1 MTASILAVGVDVAEA
16 DMAVVVHTPTGAVGR
31 PRVFVNRKAGFA
43 SLVKWLRRQA
53 TEQGCDGIHVG
64 LEATGVYGDRLAY
77 YLHRANGITVSV
89 INPAQIKA
97 FGQVRLTR
105 TKTDGVA
112 AAGIALFVA
121 TQHPRPW
128 VPEDPALLHLRALAT
143 RIDQLQTMRTQESNR
158 LKALKATEDPS
169 TELMTSL
176 EESKTWLD
184 AQINALKKRL
194 HQHIEA
200 HPDLKQQTAFL
211 CTIPGI
217 AEWSA
222 ACVIAHGGSA
232 LTDRTCKQL
241 VAHAGLA
248 PAHRQSG
255 RSVHGKSHIAK
266 TGRVALR
273 RALYMPAMGA
283 ATRNRNPILADLY
296 QRLLDKGKPKKVAIV
311 ACMRKL
317 LQLIHGVL
325 KNQTAFNP
333 ALHALNA

>member
-1 MTASILAVGVDVAEA
+1 MTANILAVGVDVAEA
-16 DMAVVVHTPTGAVGR
+16 DMAVAVHTPVGTVGS

-43 SLVKWLRRQA
+43 SLVKWLRRLA

-77 YLHRANGITVSV
+77 YLHRAEGVTVSV

-112 AAGIALFVA
+112 AAVIAVFVA

-128 VPEDPALLHLRALAT
+128 VPEDPVLLHLRALAT
-143 RIDQLQTMRTQESNR
+143 RIDQLQTMRTQERNR
-158 LKALKATEDPS
+158 LKALKTTEDPS
-169 TELMTSL
+169 AELMTSL
-176 EESKTWLD
+176 EESQTWLD
-184 AQINALKKRL
+184 TQIDALKERL
-194 HQHIEA
+194 HQHIQA
-200 HPDLKQQTAFL
+200 HPDLKQQAAFL
-211 CTIPGI
+211 RTIPGI

-248 PAHRQSG
+248 PSHRQSG
-255 RSVHGKSHIAK
+255 RSVRGKSHIAK

-273 RALYMPAMGA
+273 RALYMPAMGT
-283 ATRNRNPILADLY
+283 ATQNRNPVLADLY
-296 QRLLDKGKPKKVAIV
+296 QRLLANGKPKKVAIV

-317 LQLIHGVL
+317 LHLIHGVL

-333 ALHALNA
+333 ALHGLNA